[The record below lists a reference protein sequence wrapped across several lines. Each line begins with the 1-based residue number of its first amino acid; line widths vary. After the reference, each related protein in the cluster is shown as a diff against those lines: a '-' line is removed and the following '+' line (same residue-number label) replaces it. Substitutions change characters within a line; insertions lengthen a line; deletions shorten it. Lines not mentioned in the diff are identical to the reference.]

1 MTMTSRRLVFGLM
14 TAAALA
20 AGSGSGAGAPP
31 SRSDTVPIVV
41 RGRIDTPIQPASAA
55 YLTRLLKEASAS
67 GARLVV
73 LELSTPGGLLS
84 STREMATAILTSP
97 VPVVTFVAPS
107 GASAAS
113 AGFFL
118 LLAGDVD
125 AMAPGTNTGA
135 AHPVGSEGHD
145 LGKTVGEKA
154 EQDARA
160 FIRTLARQR
169 SRNAEKAETA
179 VSASA
184 SFTEG
189 EAKDGGLID
198 VVARD
203 VPDLLRQLD
212 GRTVTRV
219 GGASEIL
226 HIAGARIDVREMGV
240 VERTLGV
247 VTHPNVAYLLFLV
260 GLLGLYFEVASPGAV
275 LPGVVGGVALLLALY
290 AFSVLPVRL
299 AGIAMIVFALAL
311 FAAEVKVG
319 SHGIL
324 ATGGA
329 ASLLA
334 GSALLF
340 SGSAGSADYRV
351 DLSITVPA
359 VAVTLGVVAFL
370 AWRTAGLRRLPV
382 RTGFEGLLGEIAQVV
397 RTFGDDGAGTVLVH
411 GEYWNAR
418 GPAGIVRGERARI
431 ARVDGFILQVERR
444 S

>member
-1 MTMTSRRLVFGLM
+1 MLLLVL
-14 TAAALA
+14 TAAALVLA
-20 AGSGSGAGAPP
+20 AGSGAGAPEPP
-31 SRSDTVPIVV
+31 SGEVPLVV
-41 RGRIDTPIQPASAA
+41 QGRIDTPIQPAAAA
-55 YLTRLLKEASAS
+55 YLRRLLREADAS
-67 GARLVV
+67 RARLVV

-84 STREMATAILTSP
+84 STREMTTAILTSP
-97 VPVVTFVAPS
+97 VPVVTFVTPS

-135 AHPVGSEGHD
+135 AHPVGSEGQD
-145 LGKTVGEKA
+145 LGKTLAEKA

-169 SRNAEKAETA
+169 SHNAEKAETA

-189 EAKDGGLID
+189 EAKEGGLVDI
-198 VVARD
+198 VARD

-212 GRTVTRV
+212 GRTVTRF
-219 GGASEIL
+219 GGASQIL
-226 HIAGARIDVREMGV
+226 RLAGARVDVREMGA
-240 VERTLGV
+240 VERALGA

-260 GLLGLYFEVASPGAV
+260 GLVGLYFELASPGAV
-275 LPGVVGGVALLLALY
+275 LPGVAGGIALLLALY

-340 SGSAGSADYRV
+340 SGGADAAGYRV
-351 DLSITVPA
+351 DLSIIFPA

-370 AWRTAGLRRLPV
+370 AWRTSRLRRLPV
-382 RTGFEGLLGEIAQVV
+382 RTGFEGLVGEDAQVV
-397 RTFGDDGAGTVLVH
+397 RDFGDDGVGTVLVH
-411 GEYWNAR
+411 GEYWDAR
-418 GPAGIVRGERARI
+418 GPAGMARGERARI
-431 ARVDGFILQVERR
+431 ARLDGFTLRVER
-444 S
+444 